1 MVGPATIC
9 KSPIET
15 IGFMLI
21 DFGLEALAVYSSCYG
36 SSDDEESWYESK
48 DPELASSRVAIRLSQ
63 AKLANRSLEAG

>member
-1 MVGPATIC
+1 
-9 KSPIET
+9 
-15 IGFMLI
+15 MLI